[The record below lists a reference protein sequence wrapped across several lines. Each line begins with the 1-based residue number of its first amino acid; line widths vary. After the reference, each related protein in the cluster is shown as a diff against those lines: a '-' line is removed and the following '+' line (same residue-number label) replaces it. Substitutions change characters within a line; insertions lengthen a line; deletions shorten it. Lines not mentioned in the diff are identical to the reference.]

1 MATPI
6 PELIGSPLPAISVI
20 LPVLNEESH
29 LEGAVLSV
37 LSQDYRGPLEIIL
50 ALGPSRDRT
59 NEIATKLASHDNRV
73 KLLDSPTGKTAAGLN
88 LALAASKSP
97 VVVRVDGHAQ
107 IPNNYIS
114 LIVEILNKTGAV
126 NVGGVMAAVGTTAFE
141 RAVAGA
147 MRSPLGVGASRFHTG
162 GEAGEVDTVYL
173 GAFRREALVAIGGF
187 DGDDNAANVKY
198 LYYTSDGGKTWG
210 NPSNRL
216 DPTGV
221 LSTSQEITLKM
232 FSDFNNNIVVIG
244 DRGGFIRYSPNN
256 GHNWYE
262 IIPAGGLSNIQS
274 AYYKDDVLIIGTIGG
289 IIYTGTIQ
297 PPDYLFIGGTQYTD
311 ISGSIITDSAFCSET
326 NQLFF
331 IGGNSIY
338 SYTVNES
345 LLTYNGPPVNTSIS
359 GASYKKIKF
368 NLIIRFIKK
377 YKPIVLVL
385 NAINAMIT
393 VKIGVKL
400 FNIPQNPL
408 LSPVPA

>member
-37 LSQDYRGPLEIIL
+37 LSQDYRGPLEVIL

-59 NEIATKLASHDNRV
+59 NEIATKLASQDNRV
-73 KLLDSPTGKTAAGLN
+73 KLLDSPTGKTATGLN

-173 GAFRREALVAIGGF
+173 GAFRREALIAIGGF
-187 DGDDNAANVKY
+187 DERFTRAQDWELNFRLRENGGVIYFDPRLHVTYRPRSSVGALAKQYFEYGRWRRVVSRRHSGTINYRY
-198 LYYTSDGGKTWG
+198 LAPPFALLGFSTSVV
-210 NPSNRL
+210 L
-216 DPTGV
+216 GV
-221 LSTSQEITLKM
+221 LLSSIFFFPALVYLLFVVLASLKISTSVGEYLLLL
-232 FSDFNNNIVVIG
+232 VVIPTMHFAWG
-244 DRGGFIRYSPNN
+244 AGFISSPKT
-256 GHNWYE
+256 
-262 IIPAGGLSNIQS
+262 L
-274 AYYKDDVLIIGTIGG
+274 
-289 IIYTGTIQ
+289 
-297 PPDYLFIGGTQYTD
+297 
-311 ISGSIITDSAFCSET
+311 
-326 NQLFF
+326 
-331 IGGNSIY
+331 
-338 SYTVNES
+338 
-345 LLTYNGPPVNTSIS
+345 
-359 GASYKKIKF
+359 
-368 NLIIRFIKK
+368 
-377 YKPIVLVL
+377 
-385 NAINAMIT
+385 
-393 VKIGVKL
+393 
-400 FNIPQNPL
+400 
-408 LSPVPA
+408 VPASQ